1 MRKLALDLDSILV
14 ESYDATPRL
23 LRPSKGTVDA
33 HAADAVRVP
42 QTAYLTC
49 GGCVPYTQNLAMA
62 ECCELSLYC
71 PTYDINCPVK
81 EETHVDGV

>member
-1 MRKLALDLDSILV
+1 MRKLALDLDSLAV
-14 ESYDATPRL
+14 ESFDATPRSL
-23 LRPSKGTVDA
+23 HPSKGTVDA
-33 HAADAVRVP
+33 HEADGRVA

-49 GGCVPYTQNLAMA
+49 GTCVPYTQNMAMA

-81 EETHVDGV
+81 EETPVATV